1 MALLENILHSVNLQ
15 SHCMEWVLLLHLCIH
30 RGRWSQ
36 PVRTTRCISGTCD
49 NDVRLSY
56 TLSNSTESGE
66 YSLYSTQLF
75 IYIYVFF
82 RNEQAYAAST
92 HISSQKWTSQ
102 GFHRKNMII
111 VHLIFHRKCESIWIF
126 QLEEK
131 LLTSQGCK
139 ALVRM
144 NMWWSEHG

>member
-1 MALLENILHSVNLQ
+1 MK
-15 SHCMEWVLLLHLCIH
+15 WVLLLHLCIH

-49 NDVRLSY
+49 SDVRLSY

-75 IYIYVFF
+75 ICIFF
-82 RNEQAYAAST
+82 SGMNRHMHRAHIFQVKNELPKDFIKKIWSL
-92 HISSQKWTSQ
+92 
-102 GFHRKNMII
+102 FN
-111 VHLIFHRKCESIWIF
+111 LILHRKCESIWIF
-126 QLEEK
+126 QLEEN
-131 LLTSQGCK
+131 LLTSQGFR

-144 NMWWSEHG
+144 NMWWSEHR